1 MAGQGNV
8 IISKEQIMPH
18 ILHAIVHALK
28 DTVIILPILFVT
40 YLIIEFVEHKSSEK
54 VSKILISSGK
64 AGPLLGSLAGIV
76 PQCGFSGAAASLF
89 AVGTITAGTLIAVFL
104 ATSDEMLPILI
115 SASVPVKEIILI
127 LAIKLISGAVFGIVV
142 DLAYKR
148 KKSNT
153 IECMCREEN
162 CHCEHHG
169 ILISAIKHTL
179 KIVLLVFVV
188 TAALNLGIELLGEE
202 RLTALIITKPVLGEL
217 IAGLVGLIPNCSASV
232 LLTDLY
238 VENALT
244 VGQLVSGLC
253 VNAGV
258 GLIVLFRTNKNVKEN
273 FVLTLILYVCGVL
286 SGIITGLIF

>member
-1 MAGQGNV
+1 
-8 IISKEQIMPH
+8 MPH

-89 AVGTITAGTLIAVFL
+89 AVGTISAGTLIAVFL

-115 SASVPVKEIILI
+115 SASVPAKEIILI

-169 ILISAIKHTL
+169 IFVSAINIR
-179 KIVLLVFVV
+179 KIDPRFFGNHAV
-188 TAALNLGIELLGEE
+188 
-202 RLTALIITKPVLGEL
+202 
-217 IAGLVGLIPNCSASV
+217 
-232 LLTDLY
+232 
-238 VENALT
+238 
-244 VGQLVSGLC
+244 
-253 VNAGV
+253 
-258 GLIVLFRTNKNVKEN
+258 
-273 FVLTLILYVCGVL
+273 
-286 SGIITGLIF
+286 